1 MVVGSDY
8 TSSAVSLLAADGT
21 VLSDSWIDSGTTAPG
36 LVSTLS
42 GDVAVGSGPAA
53 GTLILIDRQSTDVV
67 SAWCLDGSLVGQLRV
82 RSADSAFSPN
92 PHDAVVVGNDGWVTR
107 NDTNPAGAAEPGDRG
122 GDIFGFDATTMVADG
137 RRVDFS
143 SFEGMTESGVAYSAR
158 PGRMLT
164 NGTRLF
170 TVLGRTPA
178 DYADTDAAASVFIT
192 VDATSAAVESLELTG
207 LRNCD
212 LVDAVPGEGSR
223 FIVSCLGWSSMFFG
237 GPDTYQS
244 AGIVEVSVDGDGVPT
259 LARSW
264 RPSAEDRVSVQN
276 VVVLD
281 ERRVVASAFGDFG
294 GPVFDRLFVID
305 FDSGMASLVFEATE
319 SYTVGQ
325 GAVVGGMLLVPDA
338 SEDVRAV
345 RRFSVG
351 ETLTEAESIEVGP
364 ATLPPRVIRA
374 L

>member
-8 TSSAVSLLAADGT
+8 TSSVVSLLAADGT
-21 VLSDSWIDSGTTAPG
+21 VLSDAWIDSGTTAPG

-42 GDVAVGSGPAA
+42 GDVAVGSGAAA
-53 GTLILIDRQSTDVV
+53 GTVILIDRQSTDVV

-82 RSADSAFSPN
+82 RSADSSFSPN
-92 PHDAVVVGNDGWVTR
+92 PHDAVVVGDTGWVTR
-107 NDTNPAGAAEPGDRG
+107 NDTNPSGAAEPGDRG
-122 GDIFGFDATTMVADG
+122 GDIFGFDATTMVANG

-143 SFEGMTESGVAYSAR
+143 SFEGMTDAGVAYSAR
-158 PGRMLT
+158 PGRLLT
-164 NGTRLF
+164 NGARLF
-170 TVLGRTPA
+170 TVLGRTPT
-178 DYADTDAAASVFIT
+178 DYSDTDAAASVFVS
-192 VDATSAAVESLELTG
+192 VDATSSAVESLELTG

-212 LVDAVPGEGSR
+212 LVDAIPGDGAR
-223 FIVSCLGWSSMFFG
+223 FIVTCLGWSSMFFG

-244 AGIVEVSVDGDGVPT
+244 AGIVEVAIDGDGVPS

-264 RPSAEDRVSVQN
+264 RPGAEDALAVQN

-281 ERRVVASAFGDFG
+281 DHRVVASAFGDFG
-294 GPVFDRLFVID
+294 GPVFDRLFVVD
-305 FDSGMASLVFEATE
+305 FDSGMSSLLLESTE
-319 SYTVGQ
+319 SYTLGQ
-325 GAVVGGMLLVPDA
+325 GALVGDTLLVPDA

-351 ETLTEAESIEVGP
+351 ETLTEVEPIEVGP
-364 ATLPPRVIRA
+364 AALPPRVITG